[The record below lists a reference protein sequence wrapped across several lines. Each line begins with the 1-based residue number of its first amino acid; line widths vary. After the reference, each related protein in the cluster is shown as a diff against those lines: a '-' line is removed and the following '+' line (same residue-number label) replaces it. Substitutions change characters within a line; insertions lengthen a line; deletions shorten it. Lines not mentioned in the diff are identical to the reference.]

1 MLTSDRV
8 AGESIASLHCESIHK
23 PGRQCHGLG
32 ERSPVGHLLKEVRC
46 SSSRSNDNPTRP
58 SAKRSPRAFEF
69 SATIA
74 IFCLIGFG
82 LDRWFDTAPFF
93 MVTLFVI
100 VLIGQTVRL
109 WYAYDAQMRKHEAER
124 RQAIGGERTS

>member
-1 MLTSDRV
+1 VQLVPQQRQSNQ
-8 AGESIASLHCESIHK
+8 AFGEAL
-23 PGRQCHGLG
+23 
-32 ERSPVGHLLKEVRC
+32 
-46 SSSRSNDNPTRP
+46 
-58 SAKRSPRAFEF
+58 ARAFEF

-82 LDRWFDTAPFF
+82 LDRWFDTTPFF

-109 WYAYDAQMRKHEAER
+109 WYAYDAQMRKHEAAR